1 MRPHALVHRGGE
13 AFQRAHVDLHV
24 EVPGVGQDGAVP
36 HHRDVRRGD
45 HVHRAGR
52 GDEHLAERGGLRHGQ
67 HPETAQRGVQRPDR
81 VDLGDDDPGAETQGS
96 FGYAAAAGAEPR
108 HHHDLARQQR
118 VRGPQDAVDHRLPG
132 PAGALDQAL
141 GRGVVGGDDREG
153 QRALGRHPA
162 QPDHAGGGR
171 LAAAPD
177 LLQQRRRPGVQ
188 RVDQV
193 TAVVDDQV
201 WAFGPLGPL
210 GPLGQG
216 LLDVLVVGL
225 PVHPGPG
232 EDGDPVPVRQ
242 RRGDVVLGGQRVG
255 RGQGHVRS
263 ARAQQP
269 DQHRRLR
276 RDVQA
281 GRYPKPVEGP
291 LVGKAPHVAGQ
302 ERNGPFGVAD
312 PDVAG
317 RGQAGGGDVTG
328 WTARTAW
335 ISNGNAP
342 ACTGRRPARRC
353 SRPGPW
359 SAR

>member
-1 MRPHALVHRGGE
+1 MRPHVLVHRGGE

-36 HHRDVRRGD
+36 HQRDVRRGD

-81 VDLGDDDPGAETQGS
+81 VDLGDDDPGAETQGPL
-96 FGYAAAAGAEPR
+96 GYAPAAGPEPR
-108 HHHDLARQQR
+108 HHHGLARQQR

-201 WAFGPLGPL
+201 WAFGAFGS
-210 GPLGQG
+210 LGQG
-216 LLDVLVVGL
+216 LLDVPIVGL

-242 RRGDVVLGGQRVG
+242 RRGDVVLRGQRVG

-263 ARAQQP
+263 AGAQQP

-281 GRYPKPVEGP
+281 GRYPEPVEGP
-291 LVGKAPHVAGQ
+291 LVGKAPHEAGQ
-302 ERNGPFGVAD
+302 QRHGPFGVAD

-317 RGQAGGGDVTG
+317 RGQAGGGDVTA
-328 WTARTAW
+328 WTAWTAW